1 MIIGVCGLIGS
12 GKGTVAD
19 MLVAEHGFV
28 KLSFA
33 DKLKD
38 AVAEMFDW
46 PRDMVEGDTNES
58 REWREQLDTFWTKE
72 TGRDITPRLVLQEFG
87 TECMRAGFYD
97 GIWVSLVKKRILDN
111 PTTNFVIPD
120 TRFPNEIK
128 MIQELSGNVWWV
140 RRGKLPGWFVDYRI
154 SAVEPADIHSSEWAW
169 GRTSFDQI
177 IDNNETVTELR
188 NQVVDLLVSNENLPF
203 AKVAGS

>member
-28 KLSFA
+28 KVSFA

-38 AVAEMFDW
+38 AVSEMFDW

-58 REWREQLDTFWTKE
+58 REWREKVDEFWTKE
-72 TGRDITPRLVLQEFG
+72 TGRQITPRLVLQEFG
-87 TECMRAGFYD
+87 TECMRQGFYD

-111 PTTNFVIPD
+111 PTTNFVVPD

-128 MIQELSGNVWWV
+128 MIQELGGKVWWV
-140 RRGKLPGWFVDYRI
+140 RRGQLPGWFVDYRI
-154 SAVEPADIHSSEWAW
+154 SAVEPNDIHSSEWAW
-169 GRTSFDQI
+169 GRTDFDQI
-177 IDNNETVTELR
+177 IDNNETVSELR
-188 NQVVDLLVSNENLPF
+188 NRVVDLLASNEHLLS
-203 AKVAGS
+203 V

>member
-28 KLSFA
+28 KVSFA

-38 AVAEMFDW
+38 AVSEMFDW

-58 REWREQLDTFWTKE
+58 REWREKVDEFWTKE
-72 TGRDITPRLVLQEFG
+72 TGRQITPRLVLQEFG
-87 TECMRAGFYD
+87 TECMRQGFYD

-111 PTTNFVIPD
+111 PTTNFVVPD

-128 MIQELSGNVWWV
+128 MIQELGGNVWWV
-140 RRGKLPGWFVDYRI
+140 RRGQLPGWFVDYRI
-154 SAVEPADIHSSEWAW
+154 SAVEPRDIHSSEWAW
-169 GRTSFDQI
+169 GRTDFDQI
-177 IDNNETVTELR
+177 IDNNETVSELR
-188 NQVVDLLVSNENLPF
+188 NRVVDLLASNEHLLS
-203 AKVAGS
+203 V

>member
-28 KLSFA
+28 KVSFA

-38 AVAEMFDW
+38 AVSEMFDW
-46 PRDMVEGDTNES
+46 SRDMVEGDTNES
-58 REWREQLDTFWTKE
+58 REWREKVDEFWTKE
-72 TGRDITPRLVLQEFG
+72 TGRQITPRLVLQEFG
-87 TECMRAGFYD
+87 TECMRQGFYD

-111 PTTNFVIPD
+111 PTTNFVVPD

-128 MIQELSGNVWWV
+128 MIQELGGNVWWV
-140 RRGKLPGWFVDYRI
+140 RRGQLPGWFVDYRI
-154 SAVEPADIHSSEWAW
+154 SAVEPRDIHSSEWAW
-169 GRTSFDQI
+169 GRTDFDQI
-177 IDNNETVTELR
+177 IDNNETVSELR
-188 NQVVDLLVSNENLPF
+188 NRVVDLLASNEHLLS
-203 AKVAGS
+203 V

>member
-28 KLSFA
+28 KVSFA

-38 AVAEMFDW
+38 AVSEMFDW

-58 REWREQLDTFWTKE
+58 REWREKVDEFWTKE
-72 TGRDITPRLVLQEFG
+72 TGRQITPRLVLQEFG
-87 TECMRAGFYD
+87 TECMRQGFYD

-111 PTTNFVIPD
+111 PTTNFVVPD

-128 MIQELSGNVWWV
+128 MIQELGGKVWWV
-140 RRGKLPGWFVDYRI
+140 RREQLPGWFVDYRI
-154 SAVEPADIHSSEWAW
+154 SAVEPNDIHSSEWAW
-169 GRTSFDQI
+169 GRTSFDEI

-188 NQVVDLLVSNENLPF
+188 NQVVDRLASNELLPS
-203 AKVAGS
+203 A

>member
-28 KLSFA
+28 KVSFA

-38 AVAEMFDW
+38 AVSEMFDW

-58 REWREQLDTFWTKE
+58 REWREKVDEFWTKE
-72 TGRDITPRLVLQEFG
+72 TGRQITPRLVLQEFG
-87 TECMRAGFYD
+87 TECMRQGFYD

-111 PTTNFVIPD
+111 PTTNFVVPD

-128 MIQELSGNVWWV
+128 MVQELGGNVWWV
-140 RRGKLPGWFVDYRI
+140 RRGQLPGWFVDYRI
-154 SAVEPADIHSSEWAW
+154 SAVEPRDIHSSEWAW
-169 GRTSFDQI
+169 GRTDFDQI
-177 IDNNETVTELR
+177 IDNNETVSELR
-188 NQVVDLLVSNENLPF
+188 NRVVDLLASNEHLLS
-203 AKVAGS
+203 V

>member
-28 KLSFA
+28 KVSFA

-38 AVAEMFDW
+38 AVSEMFSW

-58 REWREQLDTFWTKE
+58 REWREKVDEFWTEE
-72 TGRDITPRLVLQEFG
+72 TGRTITPRLVLQEFG

-128 MIQELSGNVWWV
+128 MIQELS
-140 RRGKLPGWFVDYRI
+140 
-154 SAVEPADIHSSEWAW
+154 VEASCVYLNPASS
-169 GRTSFDQI
+169 
-177 IDNNETVTELR
+177 
-188 NQVVDLLVSNENLPF
+188 P
-203 AKVAGS
+203 

>member
-28 KLSFA
+28 KVSFA

-38 AVAEMFDW
+38 AVSEMFDW

-58 REWREQLDTFWTKE
+58 REWREKVDEFWTKE
-72 TGRDITPRLVLQEFG
+72 TGRQITPRLVLQEFG
-87 TECMRAGFYD
+87 TECMRQGFYD

-111 PTTNFVIPD
+111 PTTNFVVPD

-128 MIQELSGNVWWV
+128 MIQELGGNVWWV
-140 RRGKLPGWFVDYRI
+140 RRGQLPGWFVDYRI
-154 SAVEPADIHSSEWAW
+154 SAVEPRDIHSSEWAW
-169 GRTSFDQI
+169 GRTDFDRI
-177 IDNNETVTELR
+177 IDNNETVSELR
-188 NQVVDLLVSNENLPF
+188 NRVVDLLASNEHLLS
-203 AKVAGS
+203 V